1 MGMDDEIKTIFK
13 IGLSVLASLSY
24 TYFISSKI
32 PHGKLRFFSLLPI
45 LYLFF
50 ILPLSLSTA
59 LPAGVIS
66 LFVTWV
72 GTFNLLLFSF
82 GSGPLSS
89 QPPPKSLLL
98 FIFIACLPIKTQSS
112 NQRSPEKSSPVSGK
126 PPKVPLNL
134 PTKVVLFS
142 ILVALTDYKHY
153 LHPKLL
159 LVQYG
164 CMLYFF
170 VDIIVGSCN
179 VLMRAA
185 LGIELESPSDEPYLS
200 TSLQDFWGRRWNLM
214 ITNIL
219 RDTIYKPVRSAM
231 AAFVGSEWAPL
242 PAVLAVFLVS
252 GLMHE
257 LIYYYMTRVTPTW
270 EVTLFFILHGVCL
283 VVEVGM
289 KKVLAPKWRW
299 HWAVSVPMTLGF
311 VAVTAIW
318 LFFPPLV
325 RNGVDAKAIEECKEL
340 LEFIKE
346 KLKLDC
352 LVSWASLSSGH
363 YDK

>member
-1 MGMDDEIKTIFK
+1 MAMDQDEIKTIFK

-24 TYFISSKI
+24 TYFISSEI
-32 PHGKLRFFSLLPI
+32 PQGKLRFFSLLPI

-66 LFVTWV
+66 LFVTWI
-72 GTFNLLLFSF
+72 GSFNLLLFSF

-98 FIFIACLPIKTQSS
+98 FILLACLPIKTQSS
-112 NQRSPEKSSPVSGK
+112 NHRIADKSSK
-126 PPKVPLNL
+126 PKKLPLSL
-134 PTKVVLFS
+134 PTKVLLFA

-153 LHPKLL
+153 FHPKVLL
-159 LVQYG
+159 GQYG
-164 CMLYFF
+164 CMLYLF
-170 VDIIVGSCN
+170 VDILVGSCN
-179 VLMRAA
+179 VLMRTA

-219 RDTIYKPVRSAM
+219 RNTVYKPVRSAVE
-231 AAFVGSEWAPL
+231 ASLGREWAPP
-242 PAVLAVFLVS
+242 PAVLAAFLVS

-270 EVTLFFILHGVCL
+270 EVTLFFVLHGVCL
-283 VVEVGM
+283 VVEVGL
-289 KKVLAPKWRW
+289 KKVLSPKWRW
-299 HWAVSVPMTLGF
+299 HWAVSIPMTLGF
-311 VAVTAIW
+311 IIVTATW
-318 LFFPPLV
+318 LFFPPLM
-325 RNGVDAKAIEECKEL
+325 RNGVDERAIGECKEL
-340 LEFIKE
+340 LEFINKKFE
-346 KLKLDC
+346 LER
-352 LVSWASLSSGH
+352 LVSWTSLALGG
-363 YDK
+363 